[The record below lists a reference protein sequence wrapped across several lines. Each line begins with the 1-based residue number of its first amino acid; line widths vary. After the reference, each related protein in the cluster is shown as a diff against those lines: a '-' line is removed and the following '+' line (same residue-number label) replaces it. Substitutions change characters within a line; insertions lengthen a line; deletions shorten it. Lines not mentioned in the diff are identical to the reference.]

1 MKILR
6 FFLFTLF
13 IPIFFSAASAQ
24 VPTRTASATW
34 QVQKYDL
41 NVTLPQDERS
51 RSMTARAVL
60 NLKNISSTSA
70 GTLTLRISPLA
81 EVSAVKIN
89 DGTVD
94 FSKSEEKIT
103 SATSLQRIGV
113 RFGSIAP
120 GGIVTAVVD
129 YKLTVKENSSLST
142 ISPIGSQF
150 LPLSF
155 WYPTPNSWFFT
166 RGADAAPFKLTLN
179 RGISERH
186 VTSGMRTVEKGEI
199 YEQRLNGQPFF
210 VAGNWSLLPFNDP
223 GAPTEVFLPAGAGDI
238 EKKNAVELHKLAAS
252 AKTFVTEILGKT
264 TNFPQMRYVAVRRGA
279 GFSSGGTVLIDE
291 AVFRRSKI
299 DSLTAMNIAEAVAK
313 IWLGGATS
321 VNGDG
326 YGVIS
331 EGLARYIAT
340 QFIESKYG
348 KDVAEIERLRQR
360 NSYAAVSKRDAP
372 MSMVSPLD
380 DFYYP
385 EVANK
390 GAMAWRVLAKR
401 VGAAEFAN
409 IIRTNSQDG
418 ELNLA
423 ELRAAFS
430 AQKDIVDYLF
440 DQVTD
445 MNLLAGLPRSVG
457 DETRVAL
464 RNTGSI
470 DATVD
475 VVATTASGERIVSP
489 ATVRA
494 TNIGEIAFRTS
505 QKIVR
510 VEIDADKLYP
520 QTNYS
525 DDVAPRDSNESDSLL
540 ATKRLFDKQDFVG
553 AETQARATLRDRPR
567 FDDVRIF
574 LARSL
579 LAQNK
584 TVEAEREFNA
594 VLAEQLPTARS
605 IAWANVG
612 LAEIASRNGQTTSVS
627 KFAEAAIVTDA
638 DYGASLAARNLRNKI
653 GGANLSDQSIQ
664 TFFAD
669 FDKAATANR
678 KADVDAL
685 VMPGEVTRFAGGV
698 AGSTEQWQTQ
708 IRAVDRLD
716 ANTVL
721 VEASVTIKLL
731 NKEPETGMA
740 VYRLIKIGSGWK
752 LTAVEMFEVR

>member
-1 MKILR
+1 MKISRIIFYIIFAAL
-6 FFLFTLF
+6 LFTSAF
-13 IPIFFSAASAQ
+13 SQIPA
-24 VPTRTASATW
+24 RTASATW

-51 RSMTARAVL
+51 RIITVRAVL
-60 NLKNISSTSA
+60 DLKNVSSTPA
-70 GTLTLRISPLA
+70 GTLTLRISPLT
-81 EVSAVKIN
+81 EVSAVRVN
-89 DGTVD
+89 DAVVD
-94 FSKSEEKIT
+94 FSKSEEKIN
-103 SATSLQRIGV
+103 SATGLQRIGL
-113 RFGSIAP
+113 RFGSIAA
-120 GGIVTAVVD
+120 GGVVTATVD
-129 YKLTVKENSSLST
+129 YKLTIKENSSVGAM
-142 ISPIGSQF
+142 SPVGAQL

-166 RGADAAPFKLTLN
+166 RGADAAPMRIQIQANGMTVV
-179 RGISERH
+179 S
-186 VTSGMRTVEKGEI
+186 SGNKTAGAFD
-199 YEQRLNGQPFF
+199 QRLNVQPFF
-210 VAGNWSLLPFNDP
+210 LAGDWERTVGSNEV
-223 GAPTEVFLPAGAGDI
+223 EVFIPKGSGVEERNRAADLANIAYEATPYIGRLLGPAPATPLRI
-238 EKKNAVELHKLAAS
+238 VAS
-252 AKTFVTEILGKT
+252 
-264 TNFPQMRYVAVRRGA
+264 RRGA

-313 IWLGGATS
+313 TWLGGATT
-321 VNGDG
+321 VNGEG

-390 GAMAWRVLAKR
+390 GAMAWRILEKR
-401 VGAAEFAN
+401 VGAVEFAN

-418 ELNLA
+418 VLNLT

-430 AQKDIVDYLF
+430 AQKEIVDYLF

-445 MNLLAGLPRSVG
+445 MNLLAGLPQKVG
-457 DETRVAL
+457 AETRVAL

-470 DATVD
+470 DVTVD

-489 ATVRA
+489 TTVRA
-494 TNIGEIAFRTS
+494 TNIGEIAFRTT

-510 VEIDADKLYP
+510 VEIDADKMYP
-520 QTNYS
+520 QIDYS
-525 DDVAPRDSNESDSLL
+525 DDIAPQDSNESDPLL
-540 ATKRLFDKQDFVG
+540 SVKRLFDKQDFAG
-553 AETQARATLRDRPR
+553 AESIARATLRDRPR
-567 FDDVRIF
+567 FDDVRVF
-574 LARSL
+574 LARAL

-584 TVEAEREFNA
+584 TAEADKEFNA
-594 VLAEQLPTARS
+594 VFAEKLPTARS
-605 IAWANVG
+605 ISWANVG
-612 LAEIASRNGQTTSVS
+612 LAEIASRNGQTAAAL
-627 KFAEAAIVTDA
+627 KFAEAVILNDA
-638 DYGASLAARNLRNKI
+638 DYGASLAVRNLRNKI
-653 GGANLSDQSIQ
+653 GGTSSTDQSIK

-685 VMPGEVTRFAGGV
+685 VMPGEVTKFAGGV
-698 AGSTEQWQTQ
+698 AGSTELWQTQ
-708 IRAVDRLD
+708 IRAIDRLD
-716 ANTVL
+716 ANTAL
-721 VEASVTIKLL
+721 VEASMTIKLL
-731 NKEPETGMA
+731 NKDAESGMA
-740 VYRLIKIGSGWK
+740 VYRLIKAGSGWK
-752 LTAVEMFEVR
+752 LAAVDMFEVR

>member
-1 MKILR
+1 MIVK
-6 FFLFTLF
+6 
-13 IPIFFSAASAQ
+13 
-24 VPTRTASATW
+24 
-34 QVQKYDL
+34 
-41 NVTLPQDERS
+41 
-51 RSMTARAVL
+51 AVL
-60 NLKNISSTSA
+60 NLKNVSGSPA

-81 EVSAVKIN
+81 EVSGVKIN
-89 DGTVD
+89 DAAAE
-94 FSKSEEKIT
+94 FSKSEEKIN
-103 SATSLQRIGV
+103 SAAALQRVAV
-113 RFGSIAP
+113 RFGSIAS
-120 GGIVTAVVD
+120 GGTVSAIVD
-129 YKLTVKENSSLST
+129 YRLTVKDNSSLNT
-142 ISPIGSQF
+142 ISPVGSQF

-166 RGADAAPFKLTLN
+166 RGADAAPMRIKVVAVTGQTVVSSGSETAGAFEQKLN
-179 RGISERH
+179 S
-186 VTSGMRTVEKGEI
+186 
-199 YEQRLNGQPFF
+199 QPFF
-210 VAGNWSLLPFNDP
+210 VTGSWDTLEQNGVSLLMPKGISAD
-223 GAPTEVFLPAGAGDI
+223 GRKRATE
-238 EKKNAVELHKLAAS
+238 LALLMS
-252 AKTFVTEILGKT
+252 EAKTFVAGILGNSPAT
-264 TNFPQMRYVAVRRGA
+264 PLRIVASRRGA
-279 GFSSGGTVLIDE
+279 GFSGGGTALVDE

-313 IWLGGATS
+313 MWLGGANAVS
-321 VNGDG
+321 GEG

-360 NSYAAVSKRDAP
+360 NSYAAVAKRDAP

-390 GAMAWRVLAKR
+390 GAMAWRILAKR
-401 VGAAEFAN
+401 VGNPEFAN

-418 ELNLA
+418 DLNLA

-430 AQKDIVDYLF
+430 SQKDIVDYLF

-445 MNLLAGLPRSVG
+445 MNLLAGLPQARTG
-457 DETRVAL
+457 ETKVDL
-464 RNTGSI
+464 LNTGGI

-475 VVATTASGERIVSP
+475 VVATAANGEKITSP
-489 ATVRA
+489 TTIRSK
-494 TNIGEIAFRTS
+494 NYGEVIFKTP

-510 VEIDADKLYP
+510 VEIDADKIYP
-520 QTNYS
+520 QIDYS
-525 DDVAPRDSNESDSLL
+525 DDVAPRDSNESDPLL
-540 ATKRLFDKQDFVG
+540 ATKRLFDKQDFSG
-553 AETQARATLRDRPR
+553 AESIARATLRDRPR

-574 LARSL
+574 LARAL

-584 TVEAEREFNA
+584 TAEAEKEFSA

-612 LAEIASRNGQTTSVS
+612 LAEIASRNNQTSAAL

-653 GGANLSDQSIQ
+653 GGTTVDASIK

-716 ANTVL
+716 ATTVL
-721 VEASVTIKLL
+721 VEAGMTIKLL
-731 NKEPETGMA
+731 NKDVETGMA
-740 VYRLIKIGSGWK
+740 VYRLGKVGSGWK
-752 LTAVEMFEVR
+752 LLAVDMFEVR

>member
-6 FFLFTLF
+6 
-13 IPIFFSAASAQ
+13 IFFYIVFTALLFASAFSQ
-24 VPTRTASATW
+24 TPTRTASATW
-34 QVQKYDL
+34 QVLKYDL
-41 NVTLPQDERS
+41 SVTLPQDERS
-51 RSMTARAVL
+51 RSITVKAVL
-60 NLKNISSTSA
+60 NLKNVSSAPA
-70 GTLTLRISPLA
+70 GTLTLRISPFA
-81 EVSAVKIN
+81 EISAVKIN
-89 DGTVD
+89 DAVVD
-94 FSKSEEKIT
+94 FSKSEEKIN
-103 SATSLQRIGV
+103 SATGLQRSGL
-113 RFGSIAP
+113 RFGAISA
-120 GGIVTAVVD
+120 GGTVTATVD
-129 YKLTVKENSSLST
+129 YKLTIKENSPLNT
-142 ISPIGSQF
+142 ISSVGSQF

-166 RGADAAPFKLTLN
+166 RGADAAPMRMKVTAASGLSVVSSGTETAGAFEQKL
-179 RGISERH
+179 IS
-186 VTSGMRTVEKGEI
+186 
-199 YEQRLNGQPFF
+199 QPFF
-210 VAGNWSLLPFNDP
+210 ISGDWTVSEQNGVSI
-223 GAPTEVFLPAGAGDI
+223 FLPKGTSADAQ
-238 EKKNAVELHKLAAS
+238 KRAAELAS
-252 AKTFVTEILGKT
+252 LMSEAKTFVAGVLGNAPVT
-264 TNFPQMRYVAVRRGA
+264 PLRIVATRRGA
-279 GFSSGGTVLIDE
+279 GFSSGGTLLVDE

-313 IWLGGATS
+313 VWLGGSTL
-321 VNGDG
+321 VNGEG

-348 KDVAEIERLRQR
+348 KDVAENERLRQR

-372 MSMVSPLD
+372 MSVVSPLD

-390 GAMAWRVLAKR
+390 GAMAWRILAKR
-401 VGAAEFAN
+401 IGAAEFAN
-409 IIRTNSQDG
+409 IIRSSSQDG

-430 AQKDIVDYLF
+430 AQKDVVDYLF

-445 MNLLAGLPRSVG
+445 MNLLAGRPQSLG
-457 DETRVAL
+457 TETRVSV

-475 VVATTASGERIVSP
+475 VVATTASGEKIVAPTSI
-489 ATVRA
+489 RA
-494 TNIGEIAFRTS
+494 TSFGEVAFKTPQR
-505 QKIVR
+505 IVR
-510 VEIDADKLYP
+510 VEIDADKMYP
-520 QTNYS
+520 QIDYS
-525 DDVAPRDSNESDSLL
+525 DDIAPQDSNESDPLL
-540 ATKRLFDKQDFVG
+540 AVKRLFDKQDFAG
-553 AETQARATLRDRPR
+553 AEATARSTLRDRPR

-574 LARSL
+574 LARAL

-584 TVEAEREFNA
+584 TAEAEREFIA

-612 LAEIASRNGQTTSVS
+612 LAEIASRSGQTSS
-627 KFAEAAIVTDA
+627 ALKFAEAVIVNDA
-638 DYGASLAARNLRNKI
+638 DYGASLAARNLRNKL
-653 GGANLSDQSIQ
+653 GGATPADQSIK

-685 VMPGEVTRFAGGV
+685 VMPGEVTKFAGGV

-708 IRAVDRLD
+708 IRAIDRLD

-721 VEASVTIKLL
+721 VEAGMTIKLL
-731 NKEPETGMA
+731 NKEAESGMA
-740 VYRLIKIGSGWK
+740 VYRLIKAGSGWK
-752 LTAVEMFEVR
+752 LAAVEMFEVR

>member
-1 MKILR
+1 MKISR
-6 FFLFTLF
+6 
-13 IPIFFSAASAQ
+13 IFFYIIFTALFFTSAFSQTPA
-24 VPTRTASATW
+24 RTASATW

-41 NVTLPQDERS
+41 NVALPQDERS
-51 RSMTARAVL
+51 RSMTVKAVL
-60 NLKNISSTSA
+60 NLKNVSSAPA

-89 DGTVD
+89 DATVD
-94 FSKSEEKIT
+94 FSKSEEKIN
-103 SATSLQRIGV
+103 SATRLQRIGV
-113 RFGSIAP
+113 RFGSIAA
-120 GGIVTAVVD
+120 GGVVTATVD
-129 YKLTVKENSSLST
+129 YKLTVKDNSSLGT
-142 ISPIGSQF
+142 ISPVGSQF

-166 RGADAAPFKLTLN
+166 RGADAAPMRMKVTAWGGQTVVSSGAETAEAFEEKLY
-179 RGISERH
+179 S
-186 VTSGMRTVEKGEI
+186 
-199 YEQRLNGQPFF
+199 QPFF
-210 VAGNWSLLPFNDP
+210 VSGSWDTSEQNGVPVRLPKGVGTDGQKRAAELASLMS
-223 GAPTEVFLPAGAGDI
+223 E
-238 EKKNAVELHKLAAS
+238 
-252 AKTFVTEILGKT
+252 AKTFVGGMLGT
-264 TNFPQMRYVAVRRGA
+264 APSTPLRIVASRRGG

-313 IWLGGATS
+313 VWLGGSTL
-321 VNGDG
+321 VNGEG

-360 NSYAAVSKRDAP
+360 NLYAAVSKRDAP
-372 MSMVSPLD
+372 MSVVSPLD

-390 GAMAWRVLAKR
+390 GAMAWRILAKR
-401 VGAAEFAN
+401 IGAAEFAN
-409 IIRTNSQDG
+409 IIRSTSQDG

-430 AQKDIVDYLF
+430 AQKDVVDYLF

-445 MNLLAGLPRSVG
+445 MNLLAGLPQNVG
-457 DETRVAL
+457 AETRVAL

-470 DATVD
+470 DVTVD

-489 ATVRA
+489 TTVRA
-494 TNIGEIAFRTS
+494 TNIGEIAFRTT

-510 VEIDADKLYP
+510 VEIDADKMYP
-520 QTNYS
+520 QIDYS
-525 DDVAPRDSNESDSLL
+525 DDIAPQDSNESDPLL
-540 ATKRLFDKQDFVG
+540 SVKRLFDKQDFAG
-553 AETQARATLRDRPR
+553 AESIARATLRDRPR
-567 FDDVRIF
+567 FDEVRVF
-574 LARSL
+574 LARAL

-584 TVEAEREFNA
+584 TAEAEKEFNA
-594 VLAEQLPTARS
+594 VFAEKLPTARS
-605 IAWANVG
+605 ISWANVG
-612 LAEIASRNGQTTSVS
+612 LAEIASRNNQTSAAL
-627 KFAEAAIVTDA
+627 KFAEAVILNDA
-638 DYGASLAARNLRNKI
+638 DYGASLAVRNLRNKI
-653 GGANLSDQSIQ
+653 GGTSSTDQSIK

-669 FDKAATANR
+669 LDKAATANR

-685 VMPGEVTRFAGGV
+685 VMPGEVTKFAGGV
-698 AGSTEQWQTQ
+698 AGSTELWQTQ

-721 VEASVTIKLL
+721 VEASMSIKLL
-731 NKEPETGMA
+731 NKDAESGMA
-740 VYRLIKIGSGWK
+740 VYRLIKAGSGWK
-752 LTAVEMFEVR
+752 LAAVDMFEVR

>member
-1 MKILR
+1 MKNFQIGLLTVLTAILSV
-6 FFLFTLF
+6 
-13 IPIFFSAASAQ
+13 SAFAQ
-24 VPTRTASATW
+24 TPTRTASATW

-51 RSMTARAVL
+51 RSMTVKAIL
-60 NLKNISSTSA
+60 NLKNVSSSPA
-70 GTLTLRISPLA
+70 GTLTLRISPFA

-89 DGTVD
+89 DASVD
-94 FSKSEEKIT
+94 FSKNEEKLT

-113 RFGSIAP
+113 RFASIAP
-120 GGIVTAVVD
+120 NGVVSATVD
-129 YKLTVKENSSLST
+129 YKLTVKDNSSLNT
-142 ISPIGSQF
+142 LSPVGSQF

-166 RGADAAPFKLTLN
+166 RGGDAAPTRIKVAATGGHSIVSSGAETAGAFEQKLN
-179 RGISERH
+179 S
-186 VTSGMRTVEKGEI
+186 
-199 YEQRLNGQPFF
+199 QPFF
-210 VAGNWSLLPFNDP
+210 VAGNWETSEQN
-223 GAPTEVFLPAGAGDI
+223 GIAVFLPKGVSSDGQKRAA
-238 EKKNAVELHKLAAS
+238 ELATLMSEAR
-252 AKTFVTEILGKT
+252 TFVSAILGNAPST
-264 TNFPQMRYVAVRRGA
+264 PLRIVASRRGA
-279 GFSSGGTVLIDE
+279 GFSGGGTVLVDE
-291 AVFRRSKI
+291 AVFRRSKV
-299 DSLTAMNIAEAVAK
+299 DSLTAMNIAEAVVK
-313 IWLGGATS
+313 MWIGGSTAA
-321 VNGDG
+321 NGEG
-326 YGVIS
+326 YGVIT

-340 QFIESKYG
+340 QFLESKYG
-348 KDVAEIERLRQR
+348 KDIVEIERLRQR

-372 MSMVSPLD
+372 MAIVSPLD

-390 GAMAWRVLAKR
+390 GAMAWRILAKR

-409 IIRTNSQDG
+409 IIRTNAQDG

-430 AQKDIVDYLF
+430 AQKEIVDYFF

-445 MNLLAGLPRSVG
+445 MNLLAGLPQVVG
-457 DETRVAL
+457 AETRVSL

-475 VVATTASGERIVSP
+475 VVATTANGEKMNSP
-489 ATVRA
+489 VTLRA
-494 TNIGEIAFRTS
+494 TNYGEVAFRTP

-510 VEIDADKLYP
+510 VEIDPEKMYP
-520 QTNYS
+520 QIDYS
-525 DDVAPRDSNESDSLL
+525 DDVAPRDSSDSDPLL
-540 ATKRLFDKQDFVG
+540 ATKRLFDKQDFAG
-553 AETQARATLRDRPR
+553 AETQARATLRERPR

-574 LARSL
+574 LARAL

-584 TVEAEREFNA
+584 TVDAEREFIA

-612 LAEIASRNGQTTSVS
+612 LAEIASRNNQVSVALR
-627 KFAEAAIVTDA
+627 FAEAAIATDA
-638 DYGASLAARNLRNKI
+638 DYGASLAARNVRNK
-653 GGANLSDQSIQ
+653 LSGTAAIDPNIK

-669 FDKAATANR
+669 FDRAATANR

-698 AGSTEQWQTQ
+698 AGSTEQWQSQ

-721 VEASVTIKLL
+721 VETGMTIKLL
-731 NKEPETGMA
+731 NKEAESGMA
-740 VYRLIKIGSGWK
+740 VYRLIRSGSGWK
-752 LTAVEMFEVR
+752 LAAVDMFEVR

>member
-1 MKILR
+1 MMKTLR
-6 FFLFTLF
+6 LFLFTLF
-13 IPIFFSAASAQ
+13 FTTFFSATFSQ
-24 VPTRTASATW
+24 TPTRTAAATW

-41 NVTLPQDERS
+41 NITLPQDERS
-51 RSMTARAVL
+51 RSMTVKAVL
-60 NLKNISSTSA
+60 NLKNVSSSPA

-89 DGTVD
+89 DGSVD
-94 FSKSEEKIT
+94 FSKSEEKINT
-103 SATSLQRIGV
+103 VTALQRIGV
-113 RFGSIAP
+113 RFGSIPA
-120 GGIVTAVVD
+120 GGAVTAAVD
-129 YKLTVKENSSLST
+129 YKITVKDNSSLNT

-166 RGADAAPFKLTLN
+166 RGADTAPMRVKVTAAS
-179 RGISERH
+179 GH
-186 VTSGMRTVEKGEI
+186 AVVTSGIESQGAF
-199 YEQRLNGQPFF
+199 EQKLNSQPFF
-210 VAGNWSLLPFNDP
+210 VTGSWDTSEQNGVSL
-223 GAPTEVFLPAGAGDI
+223 FLPKGTTVDGQKRAA
-238 EKKNAVELHKLAAS
+238 ELAS
-252 AKTFVTEILGKT
+252 LMSEARTFVSGILGNASST
-264 TNFPQMRYVAVRRGA
+264 PLRIVASRRGA
-279 GFSSGGTVLIDE
+279 GFSSGGTILVDE

-299 DSLTAMNIAEAVAK
+299 DSLTAMNIAEAVVK

-321 VNGDG
+321 TNNEG

-390 GAMAWRVLAKR
+390 GAMAWRILAKR
-401 VGAAEFAN
+401 VGNAEFAN

-430 AQKDIVDYLF
+430 AQKDVVDYLF

-445 MNLLAGLPRSVG
+445 MNLLAGLPQNVG
-457 DETRVAL
+457 GEARVAL

-475 VVATTASGERIVSP
+475 VVATTANGEKLSAPTTI
-489 ATVRA
+489 RA
-494 TNIGEIAFRTS
+494 TNYGEVAFRTP

-510 VEIDADKLYP
+510 VEIDGEKIYP
-520 QTNYS
+520 QIDYS
-525 DDVAPRDSNESDSLL
+525 DDVAPRDSNESDPLL
-540 ATKRLFDKQDFVG
+540 AVKRLFDKQDFPG
-553 AETQARATLRDRPR
+553 AEANARATLRDRTR
-567 FDDVRIF
+567 FDDARIF
-574 LARSL
+574 LGRAL

-584 TVEAEREFNA
+584 TAEAEKELRA
-594 VLAEQLPTARS
+594 VLDESLPTARS

-612 LAEIASRNGQTTSVS
+612 LAEIASRNGQTSPAL

-653 GGANLSDQSIQ
+653 GGTGSNDQSIK

-708 IRAVDRLD
+708 IRAIDRFD
-716 ANTVL
+716 ANTVI
-721 VEASVTIKLL
+721 VEANMSIKLL
-731 NKEPETGMA
+731 NKDAESGMA
-740 VYRLIKIGSGWK
+740 VYRLIKSGSGWK
-752 LTAVEMFEVR
+752 LAAVEMFEVR

>member
-6 FFLFTLF
+6 IFAYTVFTALLF
-13 IPIFFSAASAQ
+13 IPAFSQA
-24 VPTRTASATW
+24 PMRTASATW

-41 NVTLPQDERS
+41 NVTLPQDDRS
-51 RSMTARAVL
+51 RSITVKAVL
-60 NLKNISSTSA
+60 NLKNVSSSPA

-81 EVSAVKIN
+81 EISAVKIN
-89 DGTVD
+89 EATAD
-94 FSKSEEKIT
+94 FSKSEEKIN
-103 SATSLQRIGV
+103 SATALQRIGL
-113 RFGSIAP
+113 RFGSVAP
-120 GGIVTAVVD
+120 GGAITAAVD
-129 YKLTVKENSSLST
+129 YKLTIADNSSLNT
-142 ISPIGSQF
+142 ISPVGTQF

-166 RGADAAPFKLTLN
+166 RGADAAPMRIKVAAPSGHAVVSSGTETAGVFDQKLN
-179 RGISERH
+179 S
-186 VTSGMRTVEKGEI
+186 
-199 YEQRLNGQPFF
+199 QPFF
-210 VAGNWSLLPFNDP
+210 VTGNWDASEQN
-223 GAPTEVFLPAGAGDI
+223 GVTVFLPKGVTGDGQ
-238 EKKNAVELHKLAAS
+238 KLAAELAALVS
-252 AKTFVTEILGKT
+252 EAKTFVAGILGNAPST
-264 TNFPQMRYVAVRRGA
+264 PLRLVASRRGA
-279 GFSSGGTVLIDE
+279 GFSSGGAVLVDE

-313 IWLGGATS
+313 TWLGGATS
-321 VNGDG
+321 VNGEG
-326 YGVIS
+326 YGIIS
-331 EGLARYIAT
+331 EGLARYLAT
-340 QFIESKYG
+340 QFIENKYG

-390 GAMAWRVLAKR
+390 GAMAWRILAKR

-409 IIRTNSQDG
+409 IIRTNLQDG

-430 AQKDIVDYLF
+430 PQKDIVDYLF

-445 MNLLAGLPRSVG
+445 MNLLAGLPQLVG
-457 DETRVAL
+457 GDTQVSL

-475 VVATTASGERIVSP
+475 VVATTASGEKIVAPTSIK
-489 ATVRA
+489 ATSF
-494 TNIGEIAFRTS
+494 GEVAFKTS

-510 VEIDADKLYP
+510 VEIDAEKVYP
-520 QTNYS
+520 QIDYS
-525 DDVAPRDSNESDSLL
+525 DDIAPRDSNESDPLL
-540 ATKRLFDKQDFVG
+540 AVKRLFDKQDFAG
-553 AETQARATLRDRPR
+553 AESTARLTLRDRPR

-594 VLAEQLPTARS
+594 VLVERLPTARS

-612 LAEIASRNGQTTSVS
+612 LAESASRIGQTSS
-627 KFAEAAIVTDA
+627 ALKFVEAAIVTDA
-638 DYGASLAARNLRNKI
+638 DYGASLAARNLRNKL
-653 GGANLSDQSIQ
+653 GGVISTDQSIK

-669 FDKAATANR
+669 FDRAAAANR
-678 KADVDAL
+678 KAEVDAL
-685 VMPGEVTRFAGGV
+685 VMPGEIRRFAGGV

-721 VEASVTIKLL
+721 VEASMSIKLL
-731 NKEPETGMA
+731 NKDAESGMA
-740 VYRLIKIGSGWK
+740 VYRLIKAGSGWK
-752 LTAVEMFEVR
+752 LAAVEMFEVR

>member
-1 MKILR
+1 MKTLR
-6 FFLFTLF
+6 ISLITIF
-13 IPIFFSAASAQ
+13 IATFFSATFAQ
-24 VPTRTASATW
+24 APTRTASATW
-34 QVQKYDL
+34 LVQKYDL

-51 RSMTARAVL
+51 RSMTVKAVL
-60 NLKNISSTSA
+60 NLKNVSSAAA

-89 DGTVD
+89 EATVD
-94 FSKSEEKIT
+94 FSKNEEKINT
-103 SATSLQRIGV
+103 ATSLQRIGV
-113 RFGSIAP
+113 RFGSIAS
-120 GGIVTAVVD
+120 GGIVTASVD
-129 YKLTVKENSSLST
+129 YKLTVKDNSALHT
-142 ISPIGSQF
+142 ISPVGSQF

-166 RGADAAPFKLTLN
+166 RGADAAPIRIKITSASGQTIASSGAEAAGAFEQKLN
-179 RGISERH
+179 S
-186 VTSGMRTVEKGEI
+186 
-199 YEQRLNGQPFF
+199 QPFF
-210 VAGNWSLLPFNDP
+210 VTGSWDTSEQNGVSFLLPKGISAD
-223 GAPTEVFLPAGAGDI
+223 GQKRVTE
-238 EKKNAVELHKLAAS
+238 LAS
-252 AKTFVTEILGKT
+252 LMSEAKTFVAGILGNAPAT
-264 TNFPQMRYVAVRRGA
+264 PLRIVASRRGA
-279 GFSSGGTVLIDE
+279 GFSSNGTMIVDE

-321 VNGDG
+321 VNGEG
-326 YGVIS
+326 YGVIN

-372 MSMVSPLD
+372 MSLVSPLD

-390 GAMAWRVLAKR
+390 GAMAWRILAKR
-401 VGAAEFAN
+401 VGAPEFAN

-418 ELNLA
+418 ELNLI

-430 AQKDIVDYLF
+430 AQKEIVDYLF

-445 MNLLAGLPRSVG
+445 MNLLAGLPQNVG
-457 DETRVAL
+457 SETRVAL

-475 VVATTASGERIVSP
+475 VVATTVSGEKMIAP
-489 ATVRA
+489 TTIRA
-494 TNIGEIAFRTS
+494 TNYGEVAFRTS
-505 QKIVR
+505 QKIAR
-510 VEIDADKLYP
+510 VEIDADKIYP
-520 QTNYS
+520 QIDYS
-525 DDVAPRDSNESDSLL
+525 DDVAPRDTNESDPLL

-567 FDDVRIF
+567 FDDVRVF
-574 LARSL
+574 LARAL

-584 TVEAEREFNA
+584 TVEAEREFNLI
-594 VLAEQLPTARS
+594 LAEQLPTARS
-605 IAWANVG
+605 VAWANVG
-612 LAEIASRNGQTTSVS
+612 LADIASRNNQTSVVL
-627 KFAEAAIVTDA
+627 KFAETAIITDA

-653 GGANLSDQSIQ
+653 GVASATDASIK

-708 IRAVDRLD
+708 IRAIDRLD

-721 VEASVTIKLL
+721 VEANMSIKLL
-731 NKEPETGMA
+731 NKEPESGMA
-740 VYRLIKIGSGWK
+740 VYRLIKAGSGWK
-752 LTAVEMFEVR
+752 LAAVDLFEVR

>member
-1 MKILR
+1 MKPLRILIFT
-6 FFLFTLF
+6 FF
-13 IPIFFSAASAQ
+13 IAICFSLTWAQ
-24 VPTRTASATW
+24 TPTRTASATW
-34 QVQKYDL
+34 QVQRYDL
-41 NVTLPQDERS
+41 EVTLPQDERS
-51 RSMTARAVL
+51 RSMTVKAVL
-60 NLKNISSTSA
+60 NLKNVSSSPA
-70 GTLTLRISPLA
+70 GTLTLRVSSTA
-81 EVSAVKIN
+81 EVSAVRVN
-89 DGTVD
+89 DAVVD
-94 FSKSEEKIT
+94 FSKNEEKIN
-103 SATSLQRIGV
+103 SATALQRIGV
-113 RFGSIAP
+113 KFGSIAS
-120 GGIVTAVVD
+120 GGTVTATID
-129 YKLTVKENSSLST
+129 YKLTVKENSSLNA
-142 ISPIGSQF
+142 ISPVGAQF

-166 RGADAAPFKLTLN
+166 RGADSAPLRLKVTAASGQTVVSSGVETAGAFEQKL
-179 RGISERH
+179 S
-186 VTSGMRTVEKGEI
+186 S
-199 YEQRLNGQPFF
+199 QPFF
-210 VAGNWSLLPFNDP
+210 MTGSWDISEQNGVSVYLPKGKSADGQSRAAELASLMSEARTFVAG
-223 GAPTEVFLPAGAGDI
+223 VFGNPPAA
-238 EKKNAVELHKLAAS
+238 KLR
-252 AKTFVTEILGKT
+252 I
-264 TNFPQMRYVAVRRGA
+264 VATRRGA
-279 GFSSGGTVLIDE
+279 GFSSGGTVLVDE

-321 VNGDG
+321 VNGEG

-372 MSMVSPLD
+372 MSTVSPLD

-390 GAMAWRVLAKR
+390 GAMAWRILAKR
-401 VGAAEFAN
+401 VGPAEFAN
-409 IIRTNSQDG
+409 IIRMNSQDG

-430 AQKDIVDYLF
+430 SQKDIVDYLF

-445 MNLLAGLPRSVG
+445 MNLLAGLPQNVG
-457 DETRVAL
+457 GETRVAL

-470 DATVD
+470 DASVD

-489 ATVRA
+489 TTIRS
-494 TNIGEIAFRTS
+494 TNYGEVAFRTA

-510 VEIDADKLYP
+510 VEIDTEKLYP
-520 QTNYS
+520 QIDYS
-525 DDVAPRDSNESDSLL
+525 DDVAPRDSTESDLLL
-540 ATKRLFDKQDFVG
+540 AVKRLFDKQDFAG
-553 AETQARATLRDRPR
+553 AESIARATLRDRPR

-584 TVEAEREFNA
+584 LAEAEREFST

-612 LAEIASRNGQTTSVS
+612 LAEVASRNNQIAAAL
-627 KFAEAAIVTDA
+627 KFAENAIITDA
-638 DYGASLAARNLRNKI
+638 DYGASLAARNLRNKL
-653 GGANLSDQSIQ
+653 GGASSTDASIK
-664 TFFAD
+664 TFFGD

-698 AGSTEQWQTQ
+698 AGSTEQWVTQ
-708 IRAVDRLD
+708 IRAIDRLD

-721 VEASVTIKLL
+721 VEAGMSIKLL
-731 NKEPETGMA
+731 NKEIESGMA
-740 VYRLIKIGSGWK
+740 VYRLLRSGSGWK
-752 LTAVEMFEVR
+752 LATVEMFEVR